1 MRAAAAGF
9 PETPD
14 DGFRRMTTTQFTTS
28 SEHRKHQSSSTYLP
42 MASSSLRAVYQHN
55 LATFR
60 SRPLSEVSGALG
72 DLGTF
77 LPIVIAL
84 TEARQISLATTLI
97 LTGIFNVLTGV
108 CFGIPL
114 PVQPM
119 KAIAAVAVLK
129 PLNAGEVAAAGLFV
143 ATCVLLLSVT
153 GLLAWITRVVPIP
166 VVKGIQ
172 VGAGLSLIIA
182 AGTRLLADLG
192 WTSPNWADNYAWVIL
207 AFLAL
212 LLSTRVPRT
221 PFALITT
228 VLGLGFAGSQLH
240 GSPPGFRVWHP
251 HTQLPRAE
259 DWQNGILQAGIG
271 QLPLTTLNSIVAVTH
286 LAADLLPE
294 IATPSVTSIGL
305 SVAAMNLFGIWF
317 GAMPVCHGSGGL
329 AAQYRFGARSGASVI
344 FLGVAKLVLGLLFG
358 ESLTGLLK
366 SFPTSF
372 LSVMIIAAGLELA
385 SVGESLNTNRARD
398 LRKHEDRDG
407 SIDEVERKKR
417 WTVMLVT
424 AGLLVAFKNDAIG
437 FVAGLCCHWS
447 YTLPDYMSAL
457 RQRKKSNG
465 IRLAD
470 STDNEALLAH
480 SG

>member
-1 MRAAAAGF
+1 
-9 PETPD
+9 
-14 DGFRRMTTTQFTTS
+14 MT
-28 SEHRKHQSSSTYLP
+28 
-42 MASSSLRAVYQHN
+42 SSSLRAVYHHN
-55 LATFR
+55 LSTFR
-60 SRPLSEVSGALG
+60 SQPLSEISGALG

-84 TEARQISLATTLI
+84 TEGQQISLATTLI
-97 LTGIFNVLTGV
+97 STGIFNILTGL

-119 KAIAAVAVLK
+119 KAIAAVAILK
-129 PLNAGEVAAAGLFV
+129 SLNAGEVAAAGLFV
-143 ATCVLLLSVT
+143 ATCVLVLSVT
-153 GLLAWITRVVPIP
+153 GLLTWITRVVPIP

-172 VGAGLSLIIA
+172 VGAGLSLIMA
-182 AGTRLLADLG
+182 AGTRVLADLG
-192 WTSPNWADNYAWVIL
+192 WTSPNWADNYTWVIL

-212 LLSTRVPRT
+212 LVSSRVPRT
-221 PFALITT
+221 PCALIIS
-228 VLGLGFAGSQLH
+228 VLGLVFASIQLH

-251 HTQLPRAE
+251 YTQVPRSE
-259 DWQNGILQAGIG
+259 DWRSGILQAGIG

-294 IATPSVTSIGL
+294 VAAPSVTSIGL
-305 SVAAMNLFGIWF
+305 SVAGMNFFGIWF

-329 AAQYRFGARSGASVI
+329 AAQYRFGARSGASII
-344 FLGVAKLVLGLLFG
+344 FLGVAKLVVGLLFG

-385 SVGESLNTNRARD
+385 SVGENLNTNRARD
-398 LRKHEDRDG
+398 LQKHEDRDG
-407 SIDEVERKKR
+407 SIDKAERKQR

-447 YTLPDYMSAL
+447 YTLPDYMSGL

-465 IRLAD
+465 IRLGG
-470 STDNEALLAH
+470 STDNEALLGH